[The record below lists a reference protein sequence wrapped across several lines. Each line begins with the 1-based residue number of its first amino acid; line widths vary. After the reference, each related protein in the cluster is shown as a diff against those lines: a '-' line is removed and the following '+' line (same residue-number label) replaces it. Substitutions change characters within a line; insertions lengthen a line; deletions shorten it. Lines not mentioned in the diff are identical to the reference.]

1 MALIRRKRR
10 DDEGDE
16 AALADEIAVVERV
29 LAQYPPGTSINFGA
43 PTRCPTCADFGLVE
57 HVDPSGVCTNRCL
70 RCATSWIITVRGLRA
85 QRDTRRVAPRS
96 VVPPLGTGADGPL
109 ISGTPGRR
117 SNNPPLGQPRPTL
130 DVPPRTGLLFARAAS
145 GDVTRQVMTGPVDH
159 PLPRATPATQL
170 VPGRL
175 AGRQVPMKVL
185 LVEDNPDDI
194 EVVRAIL
201 QPAGPDV
208 IDLRTART
216 RAAGDAVAR
225 SSRPDLVLLALGL
238 PDSDGVSTVTK
249 WYDHVGDAP
258 VLVVSGDYGRDV
270 VDRGRELGLA
280 GVLDKADLVRLLERG
295 DAGTT
300 AFLDQLV
307 TAAG

>member
-10 DDEGDE
+10 DDDGGE
-16 AALADEIAVVERV
+16 AALAAEVAIVERV
-29 LAQYPPGTSINFGA
+29 LGQYPPGTSISFGA

-57 HVDPSGVCTNRCL
+57 HVDPAGRCANRCL
-70 RCATSWIITVRGLRA
+70 RCASSWEITARGIRA
-85 QRDTRRVAPRS
+85 QREARRVVPRA
-96 VVPPLGTGADGPL
+96 VVPPMSVTFDGPF
-109 ISGTPGRR
+109 GARP
-117 SNNPPLGQPRPTL
+117 NPSLSQARPTL
-130 DVPPRTGLLFARAAS
+130 DVPPRTGLLFARGAA
-145 GDVTRQVMTGPVDH
+145 GDVTRHSLTGPTDH
-159 PLPRATPATQL
+159 PQPRATPGEQL
-170 VPGRL
+170 IPGRM
-175 AGRQVPMKVL
+175 AGRQGPMKVL

-216 RAAGDAVAR
+216 RAAGEAVAR
-225 SSRPDLVLLALGL
+225 SSRPDLVLLDLGL
-238 PDSDGVSTVTK
+238 PDSDGVNTVTK
-249 WYDHVGDAP
+249 WYDHVRDAP

-300 AFLDQLV
+300 AFLDQLSA
-307 TAAG
+307 AAG